1 MIMGG
6 RASPN
11 PRAIAAGRA
20 VAPRRPESH
29 DAIAIFLSSVLLC
42 FCVKKKQKIH
52 PGESPEAIFAKV
64 GMSSW
69 RVVDES
75 IVGLVSV
82 VLQMTIEGENS

>member
-1 MIMGG
+1 MMQ
-6 RASPN
+6 S
-11 PRAIAAGRA
+11 
-20 VAPRRPESH
+20 
-29 DAIAIFLSSVLLC
+29 LSSLAL
-42 FCVKKKQKIH
+42 FCCAFVSKKKQKIH